1 MEFHNIDLGGKS
13 NHIIK
18 ADFAC
23 LHKTLYTPQSP
34 QTFRY
39 ILHQKNCWG
48 GHFVPNYGLLIR
60 TKKPM
65 KSRHYFD
72 QIKIVFYFGQS
83 FSSLCEKQQFFTFF
97 WENLKLHFR
106 LSKIKTVVISKKS

>member
-48 GHFVPNYGLLIR
+48 GAFCAKLRFTNTYKETYEIQALFRPNKNRILFW
-60 TKKPM
+60 
-65 KSRHYFD
+65 S
-72 QIKIVFYFGQS
+72 VF
-83 FSSLCEKQQFFTFF
+83 LFFMRKATIFYIF
-97 WENLKLHFR
+97 LGEFKVTL
-106 LSKIKTVVISKKS
+106 